1 MGYSFSKA
9 RAQEQAPRPSIHT
22 NAANR
27 SRRAR
32 TKARFACSHEL
43 DTTHFGL
50 LLGIVLPNPGLT
62 AFKES
67 GLFPI
72 IDQGHGDRQAGYDV
86 SERLR
91 ERQRCTS
98 CEHLRHGN
106 PIWPAFRLR
115 RSRRLKCD
123 PWLSE

>member
-43 DTTHFGL
+43 DTTHL
-50 LLGIVLPNPGLT
+50 RPVAGIMLPIPGLT
-62 AFKES
+62 AFDES
-67 GLFPI
+67 GGLVPI
-72 IDQGHGDRQAGYDV
+72 IDQGHGDRLAGYGV

-91 ERQRCTS
+91 ER
-98 CEHLRHGN
+98 
-106 PIWPAFRLR
+106 
-115 RSRRLKCD
+115 
-123 PWLSE
+123 